1 MKAWQLNDF
10 GLENL
15 VLSNVNLPEPK
26 PNEIVVKVSAVSLN
40 YRDKAIVDGIYE
52 PEKMPKGL
60 IPVADAAG
68 VVVQTGSAVTRF
80 TEGDRVASHL
90 YSRWIDGAPAED
102 EPDFCL
108 GGPINGGLAEYM
120 LLEETAA
127 VASPDVL
134 TDEEVSTLPIA
145 ALTPWFSMVEN
156 GKLRA
161 GQTVVVQGTG
171 GVSIF
176 AAQIASAYGARV
188 IATSSSDDKLSR
200 IAALGATDLIN
211 YNTTPDWA
219 TRVRELTDGVGADQV
234 LDVVGGDGLNK
245 SIAAARPTGLV
256 SVIGFLSGQTSN
268 LDLMQLIF
276 NKTRIQGIAVGHRRA
291 FEEMNEFF
299 EKHTIKPVIEKVY
312 GFDEVHEAYE
322 HLSRG
327 AFGKVVIRVG

>member
-1 MKAWQLNDF
+1 
-10 GLENL
+10 
-15 VLSNVNLPEPK
+15 
-26 PNEIVVKVSAVSLN
+26 
-40 YRDKAIVDGIYE
+40 
-52 PEKMPKGL
+52 
-60 IPVADAAG
+60 
-68 VVVQTGSAVTRF
+68 
-80 TEGDRVASHL
+80 
-90 YSRWIDGAPAED
+90 
-102 EPDFCL
+102 
-108 GGPINGGLAEYM
+108 
-120 LLEETAA
+120 
-127 VASPDVL
+127 
-134 TDEEVSTLPIA
+134 
-145 ALTPWFSMVEN
+145 MVEN